1 MKRIKSRIPVILLLV
16 ISFVSNIYGQE
27 VNTMYFMDEV
37 PQANYLNPARQ
48 HRCDVY
54 IGCPV
59 AGPLKYSYNTNG
71 LTYNSFVSQSTT
83 LNDSVITFLHP
94 EEGDKEAFFKTLQPI
109 NHLHND
115 LSFNLASIGI
125 RFSDQ
130 YYVTFDIKEKFN
142 TYIGYPEDLFM
153 LLGDDGNA
161 KGQMNMEGLAF
172 NFTHYRE
179 YALGISQ
186 IINDEWTFGFR
197 GKILFGKANVSSFNN
212 FKITSDMDE
221 WSIPRSSININ
232 ATLPSFMDVKY
243 DEDGYFEDITTSDS
257 ISTPEIKD
265 YMFNTSNWGG
275 AFDFGL
281 IFTPSE
287 KLEFDLS
294 LVDLGAI
301 SWRKNV
307 LNLEQTEE
315 FSFRGADLNHM
326 IDSTKPDETI
336 DTMNLLGSSFNYTT
350 PLPTKLFFGGR
361 YILSETVSLGIIS
374 RTQLYNSK
382 LTSQLT
388 MSANF
393 RSNFF
398 SCAVSYSFMNNR
410 YKNIG
415 IGVNFKVGPFNLY
428 VICDNVPVDFNEVDF
443 SGSSEEDDLLNSA
456 SNNTS
461 DASITAKS
469 QDAVLVPYDFHGFN
483 LNFGL
488 NLEFGCKH
496 EITDRPLIE

>member
-1 MKRIKSRIPVILLLV
+1 MKRIKSKIPVLFIFV

-54 IGCPV
+54 IGCPLV
-59 AGPLKYSYNTNG
+59 GPLKTSYNTNG
-71 LTYNSFVSQSTT
+71 LTYNSFISQSTT

-94 EEGDKEAFFKTLQPI
+94 EEGDKQAFFNTLRPI
-109 NHLHND
+109 NYLNQD
-115 LSFNLASIGI
+115 ISFNLASIGI
-125 RFSDQ
+125 RFSDE
-130 YYVTFDIKEKFN
+130 YYVTFDVKEKFN
-142 TYIGYPEDLFM
+142 TYFAYPKDLFM

-161 KGQMNMEGLAF
+161 KGEMNMDGLAF

-186 IINDEWTFGFR
+186 KIDDEWTFGFR
-197 GKILFGKANVSSFNN
+197 GKILFGKANVSSFNS

-232 ATLPSFMDVKY
+232 TTLPSFIDVNY
-243 DEDGYFEDITTSDS
+243 DDEGYFKDISVNDTVSS
-257 ISTPEIKD
+257 SEIKN

-294 LVDLGAI
+294 VVDLGAI

-307 LNLEQTEE
+307 LNLEQTED
-315 FSFRGADLNHM
+315 FTFRGADLNHM
-326 IDSTKPDETI
+326 LDSTKADKTI
-336 DTMNLLGSSFNYTT
+336 DTLNLLGSSFSYTT
-350 PLPTKLFFGGR
+350 PLAMKIFFGGR
-361 YILSETVSLGIIS
+361 YILSETVSLGVIS

-382 LTSQLT
+382 LYSQLT

-415 IGVNFKVGPFNLY
+415 LGLNFKVGPFNLY
-428 VICDNVPVDFNEVDF
+428 VICDNIPVDFNEVGF
-443 SGSSEEDDLLNSA
+443 SSSSENDDLLNQS
-456 SNNTS
+456 SSSS
-461 DASITAKS
+461 DASIKAQS
-469 QDAVLVPYDFHGFN
+469 SDAILVPYDFHGFN